1 LGDVPP
7 LPSDDGELKLSFR
20 PGPERDYLRIG
31 AAVFVGVVILG
42 IVVFSVTELSSGF
55 LPMDDRYL
63 EVLQPETEDGVLPVA
78 LNELANLLEDN
89 QISVSGRVTNTSLEP
104 LENLMVVI
112 TARETTGRF
121 PQTLEVP
128 VEPAVLEP
136 EEIGFFSLAVTLPQR
151 PDSYSVRFRLENGPY
166 LSHSDARTYSF
177 EVPIP

>member
-1 LGDVPP
+1 
-7 LPSDDGELKLSFR
+7 
-20 PGPERDYLRIG
+20 
-31 AAVFVGVVILG
+31 
-42 IVVFSVTELSSGF
+42 
-55 LPMDDRYL
+55 
-63 EVLQPETEDGVLPVA
+63 
-78 LNELANLLEDN
+78 
-89 QISVSGRVTNTSLEP
+89 
-104 LENLMVVI
+104 MVVI

-136 EEIGFFSLAVTLPQR
+136 EEMGFFSLAVTLPQR